1 MNHARK
7 RERDNKRRFRQSIFF
22 LCILL
27 VVGIYTLIYFAVFLE
42 KPLDQPLSAVNTPSL
57 NQYKPLDNPVRKG
70 SLKGVKKLLNVQV
83 QPISDQIRSAMQY
96 AFQAYMRDAWKADEY
111 MPVKKRGMDTF
122 GGKGLTIID
131 SLDTLYLM
139 GLETEFKSAKHFVQ
153 DEFEFKGRVNVF
165 ENNIR
170 VLGGLLSIYSL
181 TKDALFLEKAKEVGE
196 QLLKAFPHRIPC
208 AVIDTTKDGLC
219 EMQQWSHGAV
229 NAEVGTL
236 SVEFVA
242 LSKFT
247 GDSRWQEKI
256 DAINEYWLLHSDHLL
271 AMNID
276 PITEKMTG
284 PQTIGGGIDSTYE
297 YLIKLNKLTG
307 DKLAGKLYDTFE
319 EMIVTQMFTTYGT
332 TTFAKASNSDKI
344 EHLGC
349 FLGGMLIM
357 GQKYTKEGLA
367 FTETCAR
374 MYTTTTSGIAC
385 DSVSVKPDGSLVCAS
400 NVYLLRPEV
409 VESIFYAWRET
420 HDPKWRMYATKIWK
434 ALERHCQLDTGGFTD
449 VRYVTGAH
457 PEKMDKQESWFLA
470 ETIKY
475 LWLIFQPDDVL
486 PLDQYVFNTE
496 AHPIHIFTK

>member
-1 MNHARK
+1 MDRK
-7 RERDNKRRFRQSIFF
+7 KDRENKKIFRQSILF

-27 VVGIYTLIYFAVFLE
+27 VVGIYTLIYYTVFVE
-42 KPLDQPLSAVNTPSL
+42 KPSPP
-57 NQYKPLDNPVRKG
+57 
-70 SLKGVKKLLNVQV
+70 SLKGSPPSLKGSPPSPKSSPPSPKSAEKLLHVQS
-83 QPISDQIRSAMQY
+83 ISDQIRSAMQY

-111 MPVKKRGMDTF
+111 MPVKKRGMETF

-139 GLETEFKSAKHFVQ
+139 GLETEYKSAKNFVK
-153 DEFEFKGRVNVF
+153 DEFQFKGRINVF

-196 QLLKAFPHRIPC
+196 VLLKAFPRRIPC
-208 AVIDTTKDGLC
+208 AVIDTTRPGLC
-219 EMQQWSHGAV
+219 ETQQWSSGAV

-247 GDSRWQEKI
+247 GDSRWQDKI
-256 DAINEYWLLHSDHLL
+256 NAINEYWHLHSDQLL

-276 PITEKMTG
+276 PVTEQMTG

-297 YLIKLNKLTG
+297 YLIKLNQLTG

-374 MYTTTTSGIAC
+374 MYTTNPSGIAC
-385 DSVSVKPDGSLVCAS
+385 DSVSVQQDGSLVCVS

-420 HDPKWRMYATKIWK
+420 HDPKWRMYAGKIWK
-434 ALERHCQLDTGGFTD
+434 FVLDMF
-449 VRYVTGAH
+449 
-457 PEKMDKQESWFLA
+457 S
-470 ETIKY
+470 
-475 LWLIFQPDDVL
+475 
-486 PLDQYVFNTE
+486 
-496 AHPIHIFTK
+496 